1 MLTQCLGDGQ
11 THLLHLLF
19 QSLLQ
24 HRDTGTTLGTR
35 GGAGLQRCN
44 IVVAVN
50 DSLADSA
57 EADVV
62 AGTQDCVVGQ
72 FGVGDAVAAASCGQ
86 VDVRLS
92 GQFATE
98 QGLQGV
104 EGSGVT
110 DEHATEQGLCVAAG
124 HDLLVHAACGVCEQ
138 NLEATLGGTSAI
150 TEAGNLNAGEL
161 QLGCDVE
168 LFNLSFF
175 VVVEQVSCHSVSHSV
190 SRCDQAPGAAQH
202 AGNLTDSPNVLVG
215 GVACVVDENTAA
227 LTQCQVSVAC
237 QLVVGANT
245 STEDHH
251 VGGQGADFCI
261 LRRRICDGDGDDVA
275 VSVLVDT
282 GDVHAGL
289 NVNAGCLNLG
299 VHGVTAALVNLNGE
313 QPGCH
318 VQDGGLCAQVLQTLS
333 CFEAEQTATD
343 DDTAGCAAEGGLQA
357 LDLGDHVLHVVNGA
371 EDVCGVRVK
380 NGDTNRAG
388 TGCEDQHVIGVLVAL
403 GVGNNAAGAVK
414 LLCVAVV
421 DQVDVLCIPQFGI
434 TEGQVLLGVLENLL
448 DSNAVVG
455 DVGLVVEDG
464 DGVRCATGSFSAFV
478 VRAYKTPRS
487 GACADNENVAGS
499 VRHGFSFL
507 VVMQVVH
514 GTYLPSV
521 CDWIVPSIGTP
532 SFRTVGLVPDAYR
545 VVEAPASL
553 ECI

>member
-24 HRDTGTTLGTR
+24 HRHTGTTLGTR
-35 GGAGLQRCN
+35 GGAGLQGCD
-44 IVVAVN
+44 IVVAVYDCLT
-50 DSLADSA
+50 DST

-98 QGLQGV
+98 QGLEGV

-138 NLEATLGGTSAI
+138 NLEATLGGAAAV
-150 TEAGNLNAGEL
+150 TEASHLNAGEL

-175 VVVEQVSCHSVSHSV
+175 IVVEQVSCHSVSHSV
-190 SRCDQAPGAAQH
+190 SRCDQAPGAAQY
-202 AGNLTDSPNVLVG
+202 AGDLTDSPNVLVG

-227 LTQCQVSVAC
+227 LTQCQVSVTC
-237 QLVVGANT
+237 QFVVGANT
-245 STEDHH
+245 GTEDHH

-261 LRRRICDGDGDDVA
+261 LGGRICDGDGDDVA
-275 VSVLVDT
+275 VSVLVDA

-289 NVNAGCLNLG
+289 NINAGCLNLG
-299 VHGVTAALVNLNGE
+299 VHGVTAALVNLNGQ
-313 QPGCH
+313 QPGSH

-343 DDTAGCAAEGGLQA
+343 DDTAGCAAESGLQA
-357 LDLGDHVLHVVNGA
+357 LDLGDHVLHVINGA

-380 NGDTNRAG
+380 NGDANRAG
-388 TGCEDQHVIGVLVAL
+388 TGCENQHVVGVLVAL
-403 GVGNNAAGAVK
+403 GVSDNTAGAVK
-414 LLCVAVV
+414 LLCVAVI

-434 TEGQVLLGVLENLL
+434 AEGQILLGVLENLL

-455 DVGLVVEDG
+455 DVGLIVEDG

-487 GACADNENVAGS
+487 RACADNENVAGG

-521 CDWIVPSIGTP
+521 CDWTVPGVGTP
-532 SFRTVGLVPDAYR
+532 SFRAVGLVSDAYR